1 MLKTV
6 TKLTRKI
13 IFDKTDNGLDKPL
26 FQYCANMLKD
36 RPKDKQLTIDKVY
49 IFMSYQNE
57 ASQLAYEELLE

>member
-1 MLKTV
+1 
-6 TKLTRKI
+6 
-13 IFDKTDNGLDKPL
+13 
-26 FQYCANMLKD
+26 MLKD